1 MKRIKILGVILSVA
15 IMFTSSIVYADYT
28 VEIKN
33 EGGDMVKAYII
44 TTNQVAHMQKKA
56 NRDGE
61 SILKQFEYAIISL
74 IRIAKA
80 ENAAYWRRANE
91 TYIEEQSRQ

>member
-1 MKRIKILGVILSVA
+1 MKILKILGVVLSVA
-15 IMFTSSIVYADYT
+15 IMFTSSIVHADYT

-33 EGGDMVKAYII
+33 EEDVAVKIYTI

-56 NRDGE
+56 NREGE

-80 ENAAYWRRANE
+80 ENAAYWRHANE
-91 TYIEEQSRQ
+91 IYIEEQSRQ